1 MIILLIVSL
10 LLNIFFVIQCVLISR
25 EYDKIKQK
33 WILSDCNKE
42 LRAELV
48 EIQNEIHLCQTTGI
62 TGKML
67 VRIELVDEI
76 IDNRIK
82 ELNNE

>member
-1 MIILLIVSL
+1 MIVLLIISI

-25 EYDKIKQK
+25 KYDKIEQK

-42 LRAELV
+42 LKAELV
-48 EIQNEIHLCQTTGI
+48 KIQNEIQLCQTTGI

-67 VRIELVDEI
+67 VRIELIDEI